1 MKSNI
6 LNKVINSVVQEQKM
20 VLIFVIIIGCIYYV
34 ITNKNREGYKNTTE
48 YNISKLLKRTK
59 YERLSP
65 ENKKLHNA
73 YKENEKKQKKIN
85 KQTLDAKIKQINYL
99 QNPFRV
105 YNKLTNKIDY
115 LNYDKLGIKQLLQ
128 STMRFG
134 KDGLPSDYWDSK
146 KWNMLKKILD
156 IKTLPKMNSYKVFPI
171 ICPAAVT
178 YLDSGSCP
186 YPNMALY
193 IYNNIK
199 DILEKFYATSKY
211 VKKNYITVEGTPTT
225 GYGKELIAPGGL
237 ITTLQKFIFAWE
249 KFIIINSNWIDT
261 HREYNILYGVFKTI
275 SSQAFETETT
285 SLAKDITNMTN
296 IYDVLNI
303 ELDKNNKFKEVV
315 IKSLL
320 PSEDK
325 NKPIDFIKDEFMY
338 IARLFV
344 YLAEIVKDVMPRNDT
359 SLFKKYSDTEDLNL
373 NLNLNEYEQKL
384 IETFDNLGNKNLKN
398 DIVYNYIEEKAQQQ
412 NIDMDRIWTK
422 LHNNMQSLI
431 RKFYFNKDILNN

>member
-6 LNKVINSVVQEQKM
+6 LNKVISSVVKEQKM
-20 VLIFVIIIGCIYYV
+20 VLIVLIIIGCIYYV

-48 YNISKLLKRTK
+48 YDISKLLKRTK
-59 YERLSP
+59 YKGLSP

-85 KQTLDAKIKQINYL
+85 KQLLDGKIKQIHDL

-105 YNKLTNKIDY
+105 YNKLTNRIDK

-134 KDGLPSDYWDSK
+134 KDGKPNRYWDSK
-146 KWNMLKKILD
+146 KWKMLKKILD

-171 ICPAAVT
+171 ICPAFVT

-193 IYNNIK
+193 LYNNIK
-199 DILEKFYATSKY
+199 DILEKFYSTSKFEF
-211 VKKNYITVEGTPTT
+211 VKKNYVTVEGTPTT
-225 GYGKELIAPGGL
+225 AYGKELVAPGGL

-249 KFIIINSNWIDT
+249 KFQIININWINLHT
-261 HREYNILYGVFKTI
+261 EYNILYTVFKTI
-275 SSQAFETETT
+275 SIQAYETETT
-285 SLAKDITNMTN
+285 SLAKDIKNMTN

-303 ELDKNNKFKEVV
+303 ELDNTKTTFKEVA

-320 PSEDK
+320 PDN
-325 NKPIDFIKDEFMY
+325 NKVIDFIKDEFMY

-359 SLFKKYSDTEDLNL
+359 SLYSKYSDTENL
-373 NLNLNEYEQKL
+373 SLNEYEQKL
-384 IETFDNLGNKNLKN
+384 VETFDNLGNKNLKN

-412 NIDMDRIWTK
+412 NRDMDRIWKK

-431 RKFYFNKDILNN
+431 RKFYFNKIY